1 MNSPNQSLNQTGN
14 PRTELPP
21 QVNLQ
26 PNLAEPDFWIDMESF
41 FDFSFWLAEELQD
54 LIDRHRFEFGH

>member
-1 MNSPNQSLNQTGN
+1 MNSSNHFLDSSTGIS
-14 PRTELPP
+14 RVDSPP

-26 PNLAEPDFWIDMESF
+26 PDPSQPDFWMDMESF

-54 LIDRHRFEFGH
+54 LIDRHQ